1 MFSIKGTFSI
11 LLINVVFSIKST
23 FSILLINLA
32 FRLCLASRVTFS
44 IPSQT
49 GCECSDELVFLSFS
63 FQCAAAAIFTF
74 HCVLNAALYIR
85 SIYNMY
91 VCMCIYIY
99 IYRVYIHRVYIYRV
113 YIQLF
118 VYIVYI

>member
-85 SIYNMY
+85 SIYYMY

-99 IYRVYIHRVYIYRV
+99 IYSVYIHRVYIY
-113 YIQLF
+113 
-118 VYIVYI
+118 IVYIYNCLYI

>member
-1 MFSIKGTFSI
+1 M
-11 LLINVVFSIKST
+11 FSIKST

-44 IPSQT
+44 IPSQNWN

-74 HCVLNAALYIR
+74 HCVLNAALWHFSALLEMEVR
-85 SIYNMY
+85 
-91 VCMCIYIY
+91 
-99 IYRVYIHRVYIYRV
+99 RV
-113 YIQLF
+113 
-118 VYIVYI
+118 IVVSSCRF

>member
-1 MFSIKGTFSI
+1 M
-11 LLINVVFSIKST
+11 FSIKST

-74 HCVLNAALYIR
+74 YCVLNAALCHFSVLLEMEVR
-85 SIYNMY
+85 
-91 VCMCIYIY
+91 
-99 IYRVYIHRVYIYRV
+99 RV
-113 YIQLF
+113 
-118 VYIVYI
+118 IVVSSCRF

>member
-1 MFSIKGTFSI
+1 MFSIKSA
-11 LLINVVFSIKST
+11 

-74 HCVLNAALYIR
+74 HCMLNVALWHFSVLLEMEVR
-85 SIYNMY
+85 
-91 VCMCIYIY
+91 
-99 IYRVYIHRVYIYRV
+99 RV
-113 YIQLF
+113 
-118 VYIVYI
+118 IVVSSCRL

>member
-1 MFSIKGTFSI
+1 M
-11 LLINVVFSIKST
+11 FSIKST
-23 FSILLINLA
+23 FSTLLINLA

-74 HCVLNAALYIR
+74 HCVLNAALWHLSVLLEMEVR
-85 SIYNMY
+85 
-91 VCMCIYIY
+91 
-99 IYRVYIHRVYIYRV
+99 RV
-113 YIQLF
+113 
-118 VYIVYI
+118 IVVSSCRF

>member
-63 FQCAAAAIFTF
+63 FQCAAAAIFTACSTR
-74 HCVLNAALYIR
+74 HCTYVVYI
-85 SIYNMY
+85 ICMY

-99 IYRVYIHRVYIYRV
+99 SVYIHRVYIYRV